1 MTRLRL
7 TIISVVLVAAAGL
20 FIGQWLYHSR
30 TGGSGV
36 GSMAVGEAPRVAF
49 QLTDQ
54 MGKRVD
60 QSVLKG
66 KWTAVFFGYTY
77 CPDFCPLTL
86 QSLEQTQKLMGD
98 KAKDLQI
105 VFISVDPARDK
116 PDVLK
121 AYLES
126 GGMPKGVRGLTG
138 SEAEI
143 AAAAKAFGAAY
154 EKKGSGDAYTM
165 NHTAYVFVMNPE
177 GRYEL
182 PLAYGLT
189 PEQSAGIL
197 TSAMAEAK

>member
-20 FIGQWLYHSR
+20 LIGQWLYSR
-30 TGGSGV
+30 NCGV
-36 GSMAVGEAPRVAF
+36 GAVTGNAPAVAF

-54 MGKRVD
+54 TGKRVD
-60 QSVLKG
+60 QSILKG

-86 QSLEQTQKLMGD
+86 QTLEQTQKLMGD

-105 VFISVDPARDK
+105 VFISVDPARDT
-116 PDVLK
+116 PPVMK

-138 SEAEI
+138 TEAEI
-143 AAAAKAFGAAY
+143 AAAAKSFGAGY
-154 EKKGSGDAYTM
+154 EKKGEGATYTM
-165 NHTAYVFVMNPE
+165 NHTAYVFVMNPD

-182 PLAYGLT
+182 PLAYGIT
-189 PEQSAGIL
+189 PQQSADIL
-197 TSAMAEAK
+197 KQAMAERK